1 MEIDGQMTLFDGLL
15 TDICEV
21 KPEVGTELVFIN
33 DGHEYPCVVE
43 KHCGYDFFYVRFTGR
58 TPKDDDPDYGD
69 CDGWHLSLR
78 CYKDAWDFKRRKELG
93 TWQC

>member
-1 MEIDGQMTLFDGLL
+1 MEIDGQMTLFDGIL

-21 KPEVGTELVFIN
+21 KPEVGTELIFIH

-43 KHCGYDFFYVRFTGR
+43 QHCGYDFFYVRLTGR
-58 TPKDDDPDYGD
+58 TPSDEDPDYED

-78 CYKDAWDFKRRKELG
+78 GYKNSWKFKGRS
-93 TWQC
+93 